1 MPAPTVP
8 EHSTVSSAPR
18 VIASPGPG
26 RMAWPRRATAGVG
39 FSSLSFPSC
48 SRTVPE
54 PTRTSLP
61 VSRLV
66 LRGATVLDADG
77 GRPRTTVV
85 IEGRRIS
92 PARTGDAV
100 EVGPEDRAVELA
112 GRTGMPGMV
121 SSHFHATYNELG
133 SKTAPFGLEEPPA
146 LQAVRAAH
154 HLELLLRSGFTGA
167 VSAGAPFAI
176 DASMKAAIAEGLF
189 PGPRLMAGSRDVS
202 TTGHAG
208 DKSFP
213 WYWDVGAQG
222 AINRSDGPAEFRR
235 AVREE
240 IKQGAEIIKMFVTGG
255 HGTVAPS
262 EQTEMTREEITA
274 GIEAAHQRGA
284 LVRGHIANRE
294 ALHMALDAGIDV
306 VDHGDGLDEAA
317 IERMVEQGTFLV
329 PSQLFPARF
338 ADLMAGGGLG
348 FTAAMAEDIERA
360 LAILPVANAAGVKL
374 LVGDDYGAIGLPHG
388 RYADELEFYVK
399 EAGIPPLD
407 VIRWA
412 THNGFELMGRDHEL
426 GSVREGFLADLL
438 VVDGDPLSDIAV
450 LQDPA
455 RLLAVLKGGTLVKDE
470 LATLDA
476 TS

>member
-1 MPAPTVP
+1 VP
-8 EHSTVSSAPR
+8 EELTHR
-18 VIASPGPG
+18 
-26 RMAWPRRATAGVG
+26 
-39 FSSLSFPSC
+39 
-48 SRTVPE
+48 
-54 PTRTSLP
+54 
-61 VSRLV
+61 RLV
-66 LRGATVLDADG
+66 LQNGTALDADG
-77 GRPRTTVV
+77 ARPRATVV
-85 IEGRRIS
+85 IEDRRITTVRS
-92 PARTGDAV
+92 GADAATVRT
-100 EVGPEDRAVELA
+100 GPEDRVVELR
-112 GRTGMPGMV
+112 GRTVMPAMV
-121 SSHFHATYNELG
+121 SSHFHATYHELG

-213 WYWDVGAQG
+213 WYWDVGARG
-222 AINRSDGPAEFRR
+222 AINRSDGPNDFRR

-240 IKQGAEIIKMFVTGG
+240 IKQGAEIIKFFVTGG

-262 EQTEMTREEITA
+262 EQTEMTREELRA
-274 GIEAAHQRGA
+274 GIDAAHQRGV

-294 ALHMALDAGIDV
+294 ALHMALQAGIDV

-317 IERMVEQGTFLV
+317 IERMVAQGTYLV

-338 ADLMAGGGLG
+338 AEMMGSAGGLG
-348 FTAAMAEDIERA
+348 FTASMAADTERA
-360 LAILPVANAAGVKL
+360 LAILPVANAAGVTL

-388 RYADELEFYVK
+388 RYADELAFYVK

-412 THNGFELMGRDHEL
+412 TRNGFELMGRGHEL
-426 GSVREGFLADLL
+426 GSLREGYLADLL
-438 VVDGDPLSDIAV
+438 VVDGDPLSDPAV
-450 LQDPA
+450 LQDRD
-455 RLLAVLKGGTLVKDE
+455 RLLAVMKGGSLVTDQLDE
-470 LATLDA
+470 LQLSAGA
-476 TS
+476 G

>member
-1 MPAPTVP
+1 
-8 EHSTVSSAPR
+8 
-18 VIASPGPG
+18 
-26 RMAWPRRATAGVG
+26 MA
-39 FSSLSFPSC
+39 
-48 SRTVPE
+48 
-54 PTRTSLP
+54 
-61 VSRLV
+61 RLV
-66 LRGATVLDADG
+66 LRNATVLDADG
-77 GRPRTTVV
+77 LRPRSTVV
-85 IEGRRIS
+85 VEDRRI
-92 PARTGDAV
+92 AAV
-100 EVGPEDRAVELA
+100 GPVAAPVETAPEDRVVELG
-112 GRTGMPGMV
+112 GRTVMPGMV
-121 SSHFHATYNELG
+121 SSHFHATYHELG
-133 SKTAPFGLEEPPA
+133 SKVTPFGLEEPPA

-213 WYWDVGAQG
+213 WYWDVGARG
-222 AINRSDGPAEFRR
+222 AIHRSDGPAEFRR

-255 HGTVAPS
+255 HGTVAPA
-262 EQTEMTREEITA
+262 EQTEMTFEEISA

-284 LVRGHIANRE
+284 LVRGHIANRT

-317 IERMVEQGTFLV
+317 IARMVEMGTFLV

-348 FTAAMAEDIERA
+348 FTAAMAEDIERS

-399 EAGIPPLD
+399 EAGIPALD

-412 THNGFELMGRDHEL
+412 TRNGFELMGRGHEL
-426 GSVREGFLADLL
+426 GSVRQGYLADLV
-438 VVDGDPLSDIAV
+438 VVDGDPLSDIGV

-455 RLLAVLKGGTLVKDE
+455 RLLAVVKGGTLVKDE
-470 LATLDA
+470 LATVGSA
-476 TS
+476 A

>member
-1 MPAPTVP
+1 MP
-8 EHSTVSSAPR
+8 
-18 VIASPGPG
+18 
-26 RMAWPRRATAGVG
+26 
-39 FSSLSFPSC
+39 
-48 SRTVPE
+48 
-54 PTRTSLP
+54 
-61 VSRLV
+61 RLV
-66 LRGATVLDADG
+66 LLDATVLDADG
-77 GRPRTTVV
+77 ARPGTAVV
-85 IEGRRIS
+85 IEDRRITTVRPGGS
-92 PARTGDAV
+92 VQT
-100 EVGPEDRAVELA
+100 GPEDRVVDVG
-112 GRTGMPGMV
+112 GRTVMPGMV

-213 WYWDVGAQG
+213 WYWEVGARG
-222 AINRSDGPAEFRR
+222 AIHRSDGPDGFRL

-262 EQTEMTREEITA
+262 EQTEMTPGEITA
-274 GIEAAHQRGA
+274 GIEAAHQRGV

-294 ALHMALDAGIDV
+294 AIHMALDAGIDV
-306 VDHGDGLDEAA
+306 IDHGDGLDAMA
-317 IERMVEQGTFLV
+317 IERMVELGTFLV
-329 PSQLFPARF
+329 PSQLFPVRF
-338 ADLMAGGGLG
+338 AQLMGGGGLG
-348 FTAAMAEDIERA
+348 FTAAMSDDIARS
-360 LAILPVANAAGVKL
+360 LAILPKANKAGVKL
-374 LVGDDYGAIGLPHG
+374 LCGDDYGAVSLPHG

-412 THNGFELMGRDHEL
+412 TRNGAELMGRAHEL
-426 GSVREGFLADLL
+426 GLVREGYLADLL
-438 VVDGDPLSDIAV
+438 VVDGDPLADIAV
-450 LQDPA
+450 LQDQA
-455 RLLAVLKGGTLVKDE
+455 KLLAIMKGGTLVRDD
-470 LATLDA
+470 LGALSQPAGHAT
-476 TS
+476 TVRP

>member
-1 MPAPTVP
+1 
-8 EHSTVSSAPR
+8 
-18 VIASPGPG
+18 
-26 RMAWPRRATAGVG
+26 
-39 FSSLSFPSC
+39 
-48 SRTVPE
+48 
-54 PTRTSLP
+54 

-66 LRGATVLDADG
+66 LLGATVVDADG
-77 GRPRTTVV
+77 PRPNTTVV
-85 IEGRRIS
+85 VEDRRIVAVRPGS
-92 PARTGDAV
+92 AV
-100 EVGPEDRAVELA
+100 ETAAADRVVELGA
-112 GRTGMPGMV
+112 RIVMPGMV
-121 SSHFHATYNELG
+121 SSHFHATYHELG
-133 SKTAPFGLEEPPA
+133 SKTTPFGLEEPPA

-222 AINRSDGPAEFRR
+222 AIHRSDGPAEFRR

-255 HGTVAPS
+255 HGTVAPA
-262 EQTEMTREEITA
+262 EQTEMTPEEIGA
-274 GIEAAHQRGA
+274 GVEAAHQRGA

-306 VDHGDGLDEAA
+306 VDHGDGLDERA
-317 IERMVEQGTFLV
+317 IERMLDQGTFLV

-360 LAILPVANAAGVKL
+360 LAILPTANEAGVKL

-399 EAGIPPLD
+399 EAGIPALD

-412 THNGFELMGRDHEL
+412 TRNGFELMGRGHEL
-426 GSVREGFLADLL
+426 GSVREGYLADLL
-438 VVDGDPLSDIAV
+438 VVDGDPLSDIGV

-455 RLLAVLKGGTLVKDE
+455 RLLAVMKGGTLVKDD
-470 LATLDA
+470 LATLEA
-476 TS
+476 AA